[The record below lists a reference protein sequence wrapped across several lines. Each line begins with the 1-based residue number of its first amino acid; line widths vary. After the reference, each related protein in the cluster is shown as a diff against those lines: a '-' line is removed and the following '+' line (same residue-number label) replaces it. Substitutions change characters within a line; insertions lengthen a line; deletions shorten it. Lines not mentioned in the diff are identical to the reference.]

1 VEPRTDHLSQVG
13 VRTAALTSF
22 ASFVLPVLVG
32 LIAMPI
38 AFRLLGASQFGVL
51 SIAMLSPAL
60 ATSLDLG
67 ASSAGIRRFA
77 AEFAQGGTGI
87 GKALGSYALVFSAVG
102 TVLGA
107 AIFALAPYLARW
119 LEFTSVM
126 EAAEATDLVRL
137 CAAWMFLSLA
147 LGLPAIV
154 LRSRQRFAE
163 LTVIQSLSTMGLW
176 GSVIAVAAMG
186 GGLWLAVALALL
198 TTALNA
204 AACFVLARRELQ
216 TGTKLAVDLAMI
228 AEDGRFSSGLFV
240 AQLSNVVAFQLD
252 RLIIV
257 SLASPA
263 AAGIYALCVAVAN
276 KSLFAI
282 SALTSFSFPRVAAMR
297 GRNEAAEIGSFLQAV
312 LRVALVLIAPIMLP
326 ALVLSG
332 PFLALWL
339 GNAAGG
345 DATHLLQLL
354 WVGYGIA
361 AVCAPATHV
370 ITGTGTSRLAA
381 TFAWV
386 TAILLMSSMLLLV
399 PRFGLVG
406 AGIANVF
413 ALSSSFVFV
422 ALVRRQLA
430 APSDPKRWRIY
441 AGLAAG
447 MLAQAGL
454 LAFMAPLSRSW
465 GMFFL
470 TGLLTLAVFQVVRW
484 SLRSFTGEEVRL
496 INSIFLHLRNSTRG
510 AL

>member
-1 VEPRTDHLSQVG
+1 
-13 VRTAALTSF
+13 
-22 ASFVLPVLVG
+22 
-32 LIAMPI
+32 
-38 AFRLLGASQFGVL
+38 
-51 SIAMLSPAL
+51 
-60 ATSLDLG
+60 
-67 ASSAGIRRFA
+67 
-77 AEFAQGGTGI
+77 
-87 GKALGSYALVFSAVG
+87 
-102 TVLGA
+102 
-107 AIFALAPYLARW
+107 
-119 LEFTSVM
+119 
-126 EAAEATDLVRL
+126 
-137 CAAWMFLSLA
+137 
-147 LGLPAIV
+147 
-154 LRSRQRFAE
+154 
-163 LTVIQSLSTMGLW
+163 
-176 GSVIAVAAMG
+176 
-186 GGLWLAVALALL
+186 
-198 TTALNA
+198 
-204 AACFVLARRELQ
+204 
-216 TGTKLAVDLAMI
+216 MI

-312 LRVALVLIAPIMLP
+312 LRMALVLIAPIMLP

-386 TAILLMSSMLLLV
+386 TAILLMSSMLVLV

-496 INSIFLHLRNSTRG
+496 INSIVLHLRNSTRG

>member
-1 VEPRTDHLSQVG
+1 
-13 VRTAALTSF
+13 
-22 ASFVLPVLVG
+22 
-32 LIAMPI
+32 MPI

-77 AEFAQGGTGI
+77 TEFEQGENGL
-87 GKALGSYALVFSAVG
+87 GKALGSYALVLIAVG
-102 TVLGA
+102 TALGA
-107 AIFALAPYLARW
+107 AIFVLAPHLARW
-119 LEFTSVM
+119 LEFTTVM
-126 EAAEATDLVRL
+126 DVADATELVRL
-137 CAAWMFLSLA
+137 CATWMFLSLA

-154 LRSRQRFAE
+154 LRARQRFAQ
-163 LTVIQSLSTMGLW
+163 LTVIQSLSTLGLW

-186 GGLWLAVALALL
+186 GGLMLAVALALL

-204 AACFVLARRELQ
+204 AACFILARRELQ
-216 TGTKLAVDLAMI
+216 RGTKLSIDFAMI
-228 AEDGRFSSGLFV
+228 AADSRFSSGLFV

-297 GRNEAAEIGSFLQAV
+297 GRDEAAEIGSFLQAV
-312 LRVALVLIAPIMLP
+312 LRVALVLVTPIMVP

-332 PFLALWL
+332 PFLSLWL
-339 GNAAGG
+339 GNAAGD
-345 DATHLLQLL
+345 DAVHLLQLL
-354 WVGYGIA
+354 WIGYGIA

-370 ITGTGTSRLAA
+370 ITGTGTSKLAA

-386 TAILLMSSMLLLV
+386 TAILLMLSMLVLV

-406 AGIANVF
+406 AGFANVF

-422 ALVRRQLA
+422 AFVRRQLA
-430 APSDPKRWRIY
+430 APADPKRRRMY
-441 AGLAAG
+441 TGLVAG
-447 MLAQAGL
+447 MLAQAGV
-454 LAFMAPLSRSW
+454 LAVMAPLARSW

-470 TGLLTLAVFQVVRW
+470 TGLLTLAVFQLVRW
-484 SLRSFTGEEVRL
+484 SLRSLTGEEVRL
-496 INSIFLHLRNSTRG
+496 INSLISRLRDSIRA